1 MLLFFLSTTQVLRI
15 QAMKKIEG
23 LILSLQIKNKEDTE
37 YKTNKKSRGK
47 KAIYKIESEFF

>member
-1 MLLFFLSTTQVLRI
+1 
-15 QAMKKIEG
+15 MKKIEG